1 MRKFLAA
8 IITLVPCVTI
18 SSQSEGTP
26 FHALV
31 NRVEKF
37 GHRIPQEKVY
47 VHMDNTSYMMGD
59 TIWFKAYLRRTDTDK
74 PSEVSR
80 TLYVELRDT
89 DGYLVE
95 RKLIYMTGGEG
106 DGFFALSD
114 NTFCLGGYYELRAYT
129 RWQLNWGAHEHPH
142 TPMAN
147 NWFFNKAAARD
158 YFRDYD
164 KLYSRVFPIFA
175 EYEEIDGEMFP
186 VMYARPTRRQFKKEP
201 RPAKPRLDFFPEG
214 GNLVAG
220 LPNRVAFESATADG
234 KHLDGWLY
242 VNGDSVHTQ
251 NRGRGT
257 FFITPQNGVATKI
270 SFVSKD
276 GERIETNLDKPAG
289 DGVTVS
295 LYRLDDKWQ
304 AQIRMAGNVCADS
317 LALTVMYE
325 GRLEDF
331 HPLVSL
337 AQEHGAYHLLLD
349 KAQTSGVH
357 QLTVF
362 DTQGRVL
369 ADRLFFVTQP
379 KDLQPT
385 LCIRGQ
391 KNEYKPYEPISL
403 NIKRNAGRSGKAS
416 LSVRSNRAAARLHD
430 NGNILTEML
439 LASEVRGFIPQ
450 PNWYFEADDDEH
462 RSALDLLMLTQGW
475 RRFPW
480 QEMAI
485 RGHFE
490 IVHPAETSQILTGA
504 VHTYQSAMKFDPVLM
519 ESMIEQEKFMGTPK
533 EEIPDILKERFGLDE
548 TGGRRFH
555 YGKDLK
561 KNERADR
568 IGATKDLRK
577 RLMEDG
583 EKLKHEVKVHA
594 DFLSPQGAAMW
605 GESVTRN
612 GTFRIQTPLIDEY
625 CYMTL
630 AASDTTK
637 WSKAERL
644 GKKEHQWYWHN
655 DASYPEFYV
664 RLSFPYPIFVK
675 PYSYYQ
681 THLAPA
687 STHDGLHAH
696 TLEGNTIS
704 TTVMKEVSVTGKRHN
719 RLLSVTHTTPVI
731 KMKAYDA
738 FNMLVDGGLLNGW
751 LSSPMQFGAAM
762 ARYLVSDMGQNRQYS
777 VNLHY
782 DDKLTNPG
790 GLMAINGINPDAVIR
805 KAGLMSMLDSVYM
818 FTDYAPRKEGSPMYQ
833 ASNQPEVDILFTLLD
848 YPSPK
853 NVDRFLFLPGFARS
867 AKFYNPDYSRHTP
880 SREDADYRRTLY
892 WNPSV
897 SLDDKGEAQVH
908 FYNNALT
915 GGILVNAQ
923 GQDSDGSLLWN
934 KQQE

>member
-8 IITLVPCVTI
+8 IFALAPCVTI
-18 SSQSEGTP
+18 LAQDERVP

-31 NRVEKF
+31 DRVEKF

-47 VHMDNTSYMMGD
+47 VHMDNTSYMTGD
-59 TIWFKAYLRRTDTDK
+59 TIWFKAYLRRTDTGK

-80 TLYVELRDT
+80 TLYVELRDA

-95 RKLIYMTGGEG
+95 RKLIHMTGGEG
-106 DGFFALSD
+106 DGFFSLADS
-114 NTFCLGGYYELRAYT
+114 TFCLGGYYELRAYT

-142 TPMAN
+142 TPIAN
-147 NWFFNKAAARD
+147 KWFFNKAAARD

-164 KLYSRVFPIFA
+164 KLYSRVFPIFS
-175 EYEEIDGEMFP
+175 EYEEVDGEMFP
-186 VMYARPTRRQFKKEP
+186 VMYTRPMRRLFKKEP
-201 RPAKPRLDFFPEG
+201 RLAKPRLDFFPEG

-220 LPNRVAFESATADG
+220 LPNRVAFEATTAEG
-234 KHLDGWLY
+234 KYLDGWLY
-242 VNGDSVHTQ
+242 VDGDSVSTQ

-257 FFITPQNGVATKI
+257 FLVTPQRGAETRI

-276 GERIETNLDKPAG
+276 GERIETNLDKPAD

-295 LYRLDDKWQ
+295 LCRQGDRWQ
-304 AQIRMAGNVCADS
+304 AQIRTAGNVCADS
-317 LALTVMYE
+317 LALTIMHE

-337 AQEHGAYHLLLD
+337 AQEHSVYHLLLD
-349 KAQTSGVH
+349 KAQASGVH
-357 QLTVF
+357 QFTVF

-379 KDLQPT
+379 EDFQPT
-385 LCIRGQ
+385 LYIRGQ
-391 KNEYKPYEPISL
+391 KDEYKPYEPISL
-403 NIKRNAGRSGKAS
+403 YIKRNEGRSGKVS
-416 LSVRSNRAAARLHD
+416 LSVRSNRAAARLYD

-450 PNWYFEADDDEH
+450 PDWYFEADDEER

-504 VHTYQSAMKFDPVLM
+504 VHTYQATMKFDPVLM
-519 ESMIEQEKFMGTPK
+519 ETMIEQEMLMGTPK
-533 EEIPDILKERFGLDE
+533 EEIPNFLNERFGLDE
-548 TGGRRFH
+548 AGGRRFH

-568 IGATKDLRK
+568 IGATKKLRK
-577 RLMEDG
+577 QLMEDG

-594 DFLSPQGAAMW
+594 EFLSPQGGAAVW
-605 GESVTRN
+605 GESVTRD

-625 CYMTL
+625 CYLTL

-644 GKKEHQWYWHN
+644 GKKEHQWYWHG
-655 DASYPEFYV
+655 DANYPEFYV
-664 RLSFPYPIFVK
+664 RLSFPYPNFVK

-681 THLAPA
+681 TRLAPA
-687 STHDGLHAH
+687 DGPRAPVL
-696 TLEGNTIS
+696 TGNTAS
-704 TTVMKEVSVTGKRHN
+704 ALMMKEVNVTGKRRN
-719 RLLSVTHTTPVI
+719 RLLSVTHTTPVVR
-731 KMKAYDA
+731 MKAYDA

-751 LSSPMQFGAAM
+751 LSSPMQFGTAM
-762 ARYLVSDMGQNRQYS
+762 ARYVVSDMGQNRPYS
-777 VNLHY
+777 VNLNY
-782 DDKLTNPG
+782 DGQLTNPG

-805 KAGLMSMLDSVYM
+805 KAGLMSMLDSVFV
-818 FTDYAPRKEGSPMYQ
+818 FTDYAPRKEGSPQYQ

-848 YPSPK
+848 YPAPK
-853 NVDRFLFLPGFARS
+853 NVDRFLFLPGFARA
-867 AKFYNPDYSRHTP
+867 AKFYSPDYSGRTP

-892 WNPSV
+892 WNPCV
-897 SLDDKGEAQVH
+897 NLDGKGEAQVH

-923 GQDSDGSLLWN
+923 GQDCEGSLLWN